1 MQTHLPLKKGGYI
14 LFFLLLMNL
23 QLPLYAAGSPT
34 ELRVSTIPDSYTY
47 MQAGDLIT
55 FTVMVENKS
64 VQTFSDV
71 LIEKSIT
78 GDVLVIEDLA
88 PGSAESID
96 FIYEITESDLEK
108 KELTSDVLATATR
121 ADGQVITDN
130 MLMTLFR
137 GKEGADITITKTA
150 DPQVFEEAGDVI
162 SYTIMVYNTGST
174 KLYNIGVVDEL
185 TADNWSVTNLSP
197 GDAQGFIAEYIVKP
211 ADMALGYIINTAE
224 VTGEDIDGNIVTD
237 SDTETVTAMAHI
249 SQLTITK
256 TADPQEYEAV
266 GDTISYVIM
275 VVNTGINKIIDI
287 EVTDELTADHW
298 SVTDLSPGDSQ
309 GFLAKYVVRQRDLDN
324 LKIVNTAEVTGQ
336 DLEGFDVYSSDEET
350 VYAVNIT
357 PDFMVNK
364 SAEPMEYSETGQTI
378 SYHID
383 IVNTGNVTI
392 YDIDISDDVTGDNWF
407 IATLR
412 PESERSFSTTYSIT
426 QHDMDAGSVVNE
438 VTAHGSA
445 PDGESMTRT
454 DEAVITAVGRQA
466 DMSITATASPTV
478 FSDAGES
485 IGINISVM
493 NTGNLSLYNIEV
505 RDDLTGDTW
514 TVASILPGDEEELSA
529 TYVTGQADVDREFF
543 ETTVTAEAEDPDGN
557 MLMEE
562 EEFRVNL
569 INVPGGLTPDTAFD
583 DELVIIGIEYYPNNS
598 LQIFNRQGT
607 LVFEEAPYQNRW
619 DGTPNRGNVALDS
632 DGRLPG
638 GTYFYILDLGGD
650 QELFTGSIY
659 LIKP

>member
-211 ADMALGYIINTAE
+211 ADMALG
-224 VTGEDIDGNIVTD
+224 
-237 SDTETVTAMAHI
+237 I
-249 SQLTITK
+249 S
-256 TADPQEYEAV
+256 
-266 GDTISYVIM
+266 
-275 VVNTGINKIIDI
+275 
-287 EVTDELTADHW
+287 
-298 SVTDLSPGDSQ
+298 
-309 GFLAKYVVRQRDLDN
+309 
-324 LKIVNTAEVTGQ
+324 
-336 DLEGFDVYSSDEET
+336 
-350 VYAVNIT
+350 
-357 PDFMVNK
+357 
-364 SAEPMEYSETGQTI
+364 
-378 SYHID
+378 
-383 IVNTGNVTI
+383 
-392 YDIDISDDVTGDNWF
+392 
-407 IATLR
+407 
-412 PESERSFSTTYSIT
+412 
-426 QHDMDAGSVVNE
+426 
-438 VTAHGSA
+438 
-445 PDGESMTRT
+445 
-454 DEAVITAVGRQA
+454 
-466 DMSITATASPTV
+466 
-478 FSDAGES
+478 
-485 IGINISVM
+485 
-493 NTGNLSLYNIEV
+493 
-505 RDDLTGDTW
+505 
-514 TVASILPGDEEELSA
+514 
-529 TYVTGQADVDREFF
+529 
-543 ETTVTAEAEDPDGN
+543 
-557 MLMEE
+557 
-562 EEFRVNL
+562 
-569 INVPGGLTPDTAFD
+569 LTP
-583 DELVIIGIEYYPNNS
+583 
-598 LQIFNRQGT
+598 R
-607 LVFEEAPYQNRW
+607 
-619 DGTPNRGNVALDS
+619 
-632 DGRLPG
+632 
-638 GTYFYILDLGGD
+638 
-650 QELFTGSIY
+650 
-659 LIKP
+659 K